1 MQQINI
7 LLHTSFSQLSLI
19 MKQVEIYCKNTNSVH
34 EYPLGTSLL
43 EISHDLDIKLENK
56 VCGAI
61 VNNQVRELSF
71 CLVKPKRIEFFDF
84 SHPDGRR
91 LYIRSLI
98 FVLYAAV
105 KETFPEVTL
114 KIQNGISNGY
124 FFELNGLGREITD
137 SDIFTILQEMKSLI
151 HQDIPF
157 VKKRMQTAEV
167 IELLRQQGLVDKA
180 QLFEQQGNLFSSL
193 YFLKNLANYFYG
205 HLLPS
210 TGYILNFGLISY
222 FDGLLLQ
229 VPKPKN
235 FDKLHKLV
243 ERKKLFGIF
252 QEQKDWAEILNV
264 STIGNLNNFTINN
277 HSGDVLK
284 ISEALHEK
292 KIAEIANMIHKLD
305 GDLKIVL
312 VSGPSASGK
321 TTFSKR
327 LGVQLA
333 VNGLRPYLI
342 SLDDYFVDREL
353 TPIDEFGEYDFESI
367 DAIDIEFFNKQ
378 LLDLL
383 DGREIELP
391 GFDFQLGRRTASGRK
406 LKLLPADILVVE
418 GIHGMNPGL
427 LTKIERKYTFNIFIS
442 ALTQISFDEHSHIST
457 ADNRLLRRIIRD
469 SKYRGYSASETIKRW
484 PSVRRGEEKN
494 IFPYQENADVMFNSA
509 TLYELAVLKEYA
521 EPILKN
527 VPENRE
533 EYIEA
538 NRLLK
543 FLSWFKQIDDSEIP
557 PTSLLRE
564 FLGGSSFAY

>member
-1 MQQINI
+1 
-7 LLHTSFSQLSLI
+7 
-19 MKQVEIYCKNTNSVH
+19 MKQVEIFCKNTSSAYT
-34 EYPLGTSLL
+34 YPLGTSLL
-43 EISHDLDIKLENK
+43 EISKDLNIKLDNM

-61 VNNQVRELSF
+61 VNNQIRELSF
-71 CLVKPKRIEFFDF
+71 CVVKPKQIEFIDV

-105 KETFPEVTL
+105 KETFPEVNI

-124 FFELNGLGREITD
+124 FFELNGMDREITE
-137 SDIFTILQEMKSLI
+137 SDVFTISLEMKSI
-151 HQDIPF
+151 IARDIPF
-157 VKKRMQTAEV
+157 IKKRMLTPEV
-167 IELLRQQGLVDKA
+167 VDLLKQQGLMNKA

-193 YFLKNLANYFYG
+193 YFLNHLTNYFYG

-210 TGYILNFGLISY
+210 TGYISNFGLIPY
-222 FDGLLLQ
+222 FNGLLLQ

-264 STIGNLNNFTINN
+264 STIGNLNHFTLQNR
-277 HSGDVLK
+277 SGDVIK

-292 KIAEIANMIHKLD
+292 KIAEIANMIHTLD
-305 GDLKIVL
+305 GDLKVVL

-333 VNGLRPYLI
+333 VNGLRPYQI
-342 SLDDYFVDREL
+342 SLDDYFVDREN
-353 TPIDEFGEYDFESI
+353 TPIDEFGEYDFEALE
-367 DAIDIEFFNKQ
+367 AIDIEYFNQQ
-378 LLDLL
+378 LLELL
-383 DGREIELP
+383 DGKEINLP
-391 GFDFQLGRRTASGRK
+391 GFDFQLGKRKESGKK
-406 LKLLPADILVVE
+406 LKLLPGDILVVE
-418 GIHGMNPGL
+418 GIHGMNPDL
-427 LTKIERKYTFNIFIS
+427 LTQIDRKYTFNIFIS
-442 ALTQISFDEHSHIST
+442 ALTQISFDEHTHIST
-457 ADNRLLRRIIRD
+457 ADNRLIRRMIRD
-469 SKYRGYSASETIKRW
+469 SKYRGYPAWETIKRW

-509 TLYELAVLKEYA
+509 TLYELAVLKKYA
-521 EPILKN
+521 EPVLKQ
-527 VPENRE
+527 VPENRD

-538 NRLLK
+538 SRLLR
-543 FLSWFKQIDDSEIP
+543 FLSWFKQIDDNEIP

-564 FLGGSSFAY
+564 FLGGSSFVY